1 MCPLWHNFDSSVKRK
16 QMTGQNRRSAFT
28 SMKTLSW
35 KRWHF
40 FIFLFSRVS
49 KLKVAKV
56 TLGFAKKRLLE
67 IPWWNGEFLVDLIRR
82 LSNFIRSSD
91 EKLPILTE
99 KVGELFLVMS
109 SLIGVR
115 VVFSLSDWLLS
126 KFCFQRKTVTFNWF
140 TNWPNF
146 LTNALKLIFDSNLG
160 DCAGLQALRCH
171 PAKIQVWSERTGKHL
186 IKLLLSKKRV
196 EICLK
201 Y

>member
-1 MCPLWHNFDSSVKRK
+1 LWPLWHNFDSSVKRK
-16 QMTGQNRRSAFT
+16 HMTGQNRRSAFT
-28 SMKTLSW
+28 SMKTLPW

-40 FIFLFSRVS
+40 FIFLFSQVS
-49 KLKVAKV
+49 KLKVVKV
-56 TLGFAKKRLLE
+56 TSGRLAKKRLE

-99 KVGELFLVMS
+99 KVGEFFQVMS
-109 SLIGVR
+109 SSIGVR
-115 VVFSLSDWLLS
+115 VVFSLSDCFP
-126 KFCFQRKTVTFNWF
+126 KFCFERKTVTFNWS

-146 LTNALKLIFDSNLG
+146 LTNALKIIFDSNLG

-186 IKLLLSKKRV
+186 IKIKILSKK
-196 EICLK
+196 
-201 Y
+201 